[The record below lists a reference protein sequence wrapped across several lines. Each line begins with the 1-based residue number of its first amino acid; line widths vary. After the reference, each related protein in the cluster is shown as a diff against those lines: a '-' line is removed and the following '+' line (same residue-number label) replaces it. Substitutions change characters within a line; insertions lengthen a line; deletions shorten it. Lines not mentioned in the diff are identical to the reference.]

1 MINVQENK
9 QKFIQILKDNCSNR
23 FDVDE
28 VIKKLE
34 ETDFFIAPASTK
46 YHLSERGGLVQHSLN
61 VYETL
66 LCLSEL
72 YDTESSPPIKHDS
85 IAIVALFHD
94 LCKANF
100 YKESSRNVKTTFGWT
115 TEQCYVVDDQF
126 PLGHGEKSV
135 IMTQRLFS
143 LTDEEIIAIRW
154 HMNGFDSAVKGGD
167 YSLATAASGKHARL
181 LTLLQCADMISSQ
194 ILEI

>member
-23 FDVDE
+23 FDIDE
-28 VIKKLE
+28 IIKKLE

-66 LCLSEL
+66 SNLCEL
-72 YDTESSPPIKHDS
+72 YHEDYNKHDS

-100 YKESSRNVKTTFGWT
+100 YKESSKNVKTTFGWT

-167 YSLATAASGKHARL
+167 YSLASAASGKYAKL